1 MTNDTP
7 CGAHCEG
14 ETDIL
19 TDWGLS
25 APGAAAVF
33 NAYVALTTGNEKGG
47 NAVAVR
53 RPEG

>member
-1 MTNDTP
+1 MIP
-7 CGAHCEG
+7 PAVGIAKG